1 MIQLSKI
8 HLQLGT
14 KVLLEDADLTIYPG
28 QKWGMIGQNGSG
40 KSSLFKLFL
49 GELHEDQGEYK
60 IPKNWKLSHMGQE
73 VDATDSPASEYIL
86 DGDSEFRR
94 IQNEIATCVDGEKL
108 AHLYEDMEHIDGY
121 TAESRAQQLLFGL
134 GFKSSDSSRSV
145 KDFSGGWRIRLN
157 LAKALMCR
165 SDFLLLDEPTNHLD
179 LDATLWLENWLL
191 AYKGTLLIVSHD
203 RDFLDNVIDHIVS
216 IERCTLASYNGNY
229 SSYEIQKAER
239 FAQQEAAYQKQQV
252 RVAEIEDFV
261 RRFRAKAT
269 KAKQAQSRLKELER
283 MEKIAPA
290 HIDSPFYFQFPRAEK
305 SPNVLINLSEASI
318 GYDSAKPLAE
328 KIEFSVME
336 NSRIGLLGRNGAGK
350 STLMKT
356 LAGDISLLAGSR
368 SDGAHL
374 KIGYFEQHQLEALDL
389 TASCALHLQ
398 RITPKATEQEVRN
411 FLGGFGFAG
420 DRAFE
425 VITHFSG
432 GEKARLAL
440 AIVAW
445 QKPNL
450 LLMDEPTN
458 HLDLEMRHALTMA
471 LQNYEG
477 AIVLVSHDR
486 HLLKNTVE
494 QFLIVD
500 NNQVTEFDGTLQ
512 DYQKW
517 LNDQNLAESDSNSK
531 DDGSLNTDA
540 AGKQGEEPSQGNK
553 DKGDKKEKRQSA
565 AAIREKLKPLTNA
578 LKKLE
583 TEVESLG
590 KKLADIEE
598 QLADSSLYEG
608 PSDKLQTLLKKQNT
622 LSQAL
627 EEAEE
632 TWMNKTEEYETLHSE
647 LNG

>member
-1 MIQLSKI
+1 MIQLNQI
-8 HLQLGT
+8 HIQLGT
-14 KVLLEDADLTIYPG
+14 KILLDEADLTIYPG
-28 QKWGMIGQNGSG
+28 QKWGLIGQNGSG

-49 GELHEDQGEYK
+49 GEIHEDKGECR
-60 IPKNWKLSHMGQE
+60 IPKNWQLSHMGQE
-73 VDATDSPASEYIL
+73 IDATERPASEYIL
-86 DGDSEFRR
+86 DGDKEFRR
-94 IQNEIATCVDGEKL
+94 IQTDIAHCEDGDKL
-108 AHLYEDMEHIDGY
+108 AHLYEEMEHIDGY
-121 TAESRAQQLLFGL
+121 AAESRAQQLLFGL
-134 GFKSSDSSRSV
+134 GFDAKDSSRSV

-179 LDATLWLENWLL
+179 LDATLWLENWLC

-216 IERCTLASYNGNY
+216 IEHCTLASYNGNY

-239 FAQQEAAYQKQQV
+239 FAQQEAAFQKQQV

-290 HIDSPFYFQFPRAEK
+290 HIDSPFHFQFPSPEK
-305 SPNVLINLSEASI
+305 TPPMLINLSEASI
-318 GYDSAKPLAE
+318 GYSAGKALANN
-328 KIEFSVME
+328 IEFCIMD

-350 STLMKT
+350 STLIKT
-356 LAGDISLLAGSR
+356 LAGDIALLAGNR
-368 SDGAHL
+368 SDGTHL
-374 KIGYFEQHQLEALDL
+374 KIGYFAQHQLEALDVN
-389 TASCALHLQ
+389 ASCALHLQ
-398 RITPKATEQEVRN
+398 RITPKASEQEVRN
-411 FLGGFGFAG
+411 FLGGFGFSG

-450 LLMDEPTN
+450 LLLDEPTN

-494 QFLIVD
+494 QFVIVD
-500 NNQVTEFDGTLQ
+500 NHQVQDFDGTLA
-512 DYQKW
+512 DYQQW
-517 LNDQNLAESDSNSK
+517 LNDHSQTNSSK
-531 DDGSLNTDA
+531 DSENEFSSTPI
-540 AGKQGEEPSQGNK
+540 QS
-553 DKGDKKEKRQSA
+553 DKNDKKEKRQSA

-578 LKKLE
+578 IKKLE
-583 TEVESLG
+583 AEVESIG
-590 KKLADIEE
+590 SKLASIEE

-608 PSDKLQTLLKKQNT
+608 PSEKLQTLLKQQSN
-622 LSQAL
+622 LSQSL
-627 EEAEE
+627 EQVEE
-632 TWMNKTEEYETLHSE
+632 TWMSKTEEYETLHSE
-647 LNG
+647 LHD